1 MAHHQE
7 LTRLATGYA
16 SDGVHT
22 TLDDLR
28 TLAAAY
34 IARRNTSILD
44 AAAVGLAFDAI
55 MSQPTFDISEI
66 TPEMASAWELAYPN
80 VPIESLA
87 GRSTEGLAGAISGWK
102 GKLFEVEIEQRLNA
116 GEWVGDLHLEAGQ
129 RAQIAAS
136 ATQPGWDIQIIDE
149 DGAVADA
156 IQLKATESV
165 SYVHEALDRYP
176 DTPIL
181 ATHEVASRLADN
193 PSIMDSG
200 IHNDALTS
208 SVSDHVSD
216 ASSDALS
223 DALIGAMPLSII
235 AITEGSKVWS
245 GKKTVD
251 QALASGGDRVA
262 KGVVAGAVAATVSVV
277 ATPLVGTIAGFIAR
291 LALNDESPRNVVPAK
306 NDYRPNIAQLQDSA
320 GRFRDY
326 VKSFEDRYPCEIKQ
340 ARKSKPASLADEE
353 ELISLVDQ
361 PTRLTILRGAIPLS
375 EWIREIITLD
385 PRGMS
390 TEALDQHIDDLR
402 QVRASGMIDTAIPAK
417 GFLEVIG
424 RVFNSDHRQLRGGLD
439 EAIKG
444 AQLYKKSRT
453 NRLTPAESE
462 ESQLLDVSPMER
474 TSARYEREATK
485 RIEKRLQ
492 ERRRRNT

>member
-16 SDGVHT
+16 SEGVPA

-102 GKLFEVEIEQRLNA
+102 GKLFEVEVEQRLNA

-129 RAQIAAS
+129 RAQIATS
-136 ATQPGWDIQIIDE
+136 ATQPGWDIQIIEE

-193 PSIMDSG
+193 PSIIDSG

-216 ASSDALS
+216 ASSDAMS
-223 DALIGAMPLSII
+223 DGFMGAMPLSII
-235 AITEGSKVWS
+235 AMTEASKVWS

-262 KGVVAGAVAATVSVV
+262 KGVMAGAVAAAVSVV
-277 ATPLVGTIAGFIAR
+277 ATPLVGAIAGFITR
-291 LALNDESPRNVVPAK
+291 LVVVSGSPKPGRTDCPSLPPDMDRLRASASGLNET
-306 NDYRPNIAQLQDSA
+306 
-320 GRFRDY
+320 
-326 VKSFEDRYPCEIKQ
+326 VKGLEHFYPCPPRLE
-340 ARKSKPASLADEE
+340 KPKRPEQLSDEE
-353 ELISLVDQ
+353 ELLSLVDR
-361 PTRLTILRGAIPLS
+361 PTRLAIERGSMPLDL
-375 EWIREIITLD
+375 WIDLMIKKETSGL
-385 PRGMS
+385 PE
-390 TEALDQHIDDLR
+390 TELQRHLMDLR
-402 QVRASGMIDTAIPAK
+402 QIQAGGMIETAFRDV
-417 GFLEVIG
+417 GFAERMGGVLAGGGKVRLERSLQDAIQIAEL
-424 RVFNSDHRQLRGGLD
+424 QL
-439 EAIKG
+439 
-444 AQLYKKSRT
+444 KKFAGTFTQDDADRT
-453 NRLTPAESE
+453 EFLKMTTW
-462 ESQLLDVSPMER
+462 ER
-474 TSARYEREATK
+474 AGVKADK
-485 RIEKRLQ
+485 RIADRLKKRGI
-492 ERRRRNT
+492 T

>member
-16 SDGVHT
+16 SDGVPA

-34 IARRNTSILD
+34 IAQRNTSILD

-55 MSQPTFDISEI
+55 MSEPTFDISEI

-102 GKLFEVEIEQRLNA
+102 GKLFEVEVEQRLNA

-149 DGAVADA
+149 NGAVANA

-181 ATHEVASRLADN
+181 ATHEVASRLGDH

-200 IHNDALTS
+200 IPNDALTS

-216 ASSDALS
+216 ASSDAVS

-235 AITEGSKVWS
+235 AMTEVSKVWS
-245 GKKTVD
+245 GKKMVD

-262 KGVVAGAVAATVSVV
+262 KGVVAGAVAATVSIA
-277 ATPLVGTIAGFIAR
+277 ATPLVGAIAGFVTR
-291 LALNDESPRNVVPAK
+291 LALDSGSPKPRRTDPSSLPPDMDRLRA
-306 NDYRPNIAQLQDSA
+306 SA
-320 GRFRDY
+320 SGLNET
-326 VKSFEDRYPCEIKQ
+326 VKGLEHHYPCPPRLE
-340 ARKSKPASLADEE
+340 KPKGPELSDEE
-353 ELISLVDQ
+353 ELLSLVDR
-361 PTRLTILRGAIPLS
+361 PTRLAIERGSMPLDL
-375 EWIREIITLD
+375 WIDLMIKKETSGLPETDLQRHL
-385 PRGMS
+385 M
-390 TEALDQHIDDLR
+390 DLR
-402 QVRASGMIDTAIPAK
+402 QIQAGGMIETAFRDIGFAERMGGVLAGGGKVHLKHRLQDAIQIAELQLKKFAGNFTQDDADRTAFLKMTTWERAK
-417 GFLEVIG
+417 V
-424 RVFNSDHRQLRGGLD
+424 
-439 EAIKG
+439 
-444 AQLYKKSRT
+444 
-453 NRLTPAESE
+453 ESE
-462 ESQLLDVSPMER
+462 
-474 TSARYEREATK
+474 K
-485 RIEKRLQ
+485 RMADRLKKRGI
-492 ERRRRNT
+492 T

>member
-1 MAHHQE
+1 MADCQE
-7 LTRLATGYA
+7 LIALSGQYAEHGGRARIDDLRALATGYIA
-16 SDGVHT
+16 
-22 TLDDLR
+22 
-28 TLAAAY
+28 
-34 IARRNTSILD
+34 ARRTSILD
-44 AAAVGLAFDAI
+44 AAAIALAFDAI
-55 MSQPTFDISEI
+55 MSQDTFDVSEV

-102 GKLFEVEIEQRLNA
+102 GKLFEVEVEQRLNA

-149 DGAVADA
+149 NGAVANA

-181 ATHEVASRLADN
+181 ATHEVASKLADH

-216 ASSDALS
+216 ASSDAVS

-235 AITEGSKVWS
+235 AITEGSRVLS

-262 KGVVAGAVAATVSVV
+262 KGAMAGAVAATVSIV
-277 ATPLVGTIAGFIAR
+277 ATPLVGAIAGFITR
-291 LALNDESPRNVVPAK
+291 LALDSDSPKPRRT
-306 NDYRPNIAQLQDSA
+306 DYSSLPPGMDRLRASA
-320 GRFRDY
+320 SGLNET
-326 VKSFEDRYPCEIKQ
+326 VKGLEHHYPCPPRFE
-340 ARKSKPASLADEE
+340 KPKGPEQLSDEE
-353 ELISLVDQ
+353 ELLSLVDQ
-361 PTRLTILRGAIPLS
+361 PTRLAIERGSMPLDL
-375 EWIREIITLD
+375 WIDLMIKKETSSL
-385 PRGMS
+385 P
-390 TEALDQHIDDLR
+390 EAELQRHLIDLR
-402 QVRASGMIDTAIPAK
+402 QIQAGGMIETAFRDVGFAARMGAALAGGGKVRLKARLQDAIQIAELQLKKFAGNFTQEDADRTAFLKMTTWERAK
-417 GFLEVIG
+417 V
-424 RVFNSDHRQLRGGLD
+424 
-439 EAIKG
+439 
-444 AQLYKKSRT
+444 
-453 NRLTPAESE
+453 ESE
-462 ESQLLDVSPMER
+462 
-474 TSARYEREATK
+474 K
-485 RIEKRLQ
+485 RMADRLKKRGI
-492 ERRRRNT
+492 T